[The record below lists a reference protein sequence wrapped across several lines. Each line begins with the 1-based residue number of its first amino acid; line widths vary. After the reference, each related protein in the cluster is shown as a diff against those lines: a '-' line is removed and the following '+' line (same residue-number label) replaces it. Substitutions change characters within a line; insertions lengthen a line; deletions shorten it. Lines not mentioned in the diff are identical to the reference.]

1 MLVIADSINITIII
15 ITLKVL
21 IIIIRIANFSFK
33 KCLGDIVNI
42 RISDI
47 RKQIHELATSVYQ
60 IRGQYPWYPCTII
73 SVLPKQRCTCLH
85 LCLSGKLYQVISRGK
100 RSCPSLRSSS

>member
-33 KCLGDIVNI
+33 KCLGDIVNML
-42 RISDI
+42 ISDI

-60 IRGQYPWYPCTII
+60 IRGLINIPGFP
-73 SVLPKQRCTCLH
+73 V
-85 LCLSGKLYQVISRGK
+85 
-100 RSCPSLRSSS
+100 RSSLFYLSRSLS

>member
-1 MLVIADSINITIII
+1 MLVIADGINITIIM
-15 ITLKVL
+15 ITLKVM

-60 IRGQYPWYPCTII
+60 IRGLINIPGIPVR
-73 SVLPKQRCTCLH
+73 SSLFLPKQR
-85 LCLSGKLYQVISRGK
+85 
-100 RSCPSLRSSS
+100 